1 MHSTTQTLIT
11 ELGAM
16 SYLGIFFVA
25 LISNIVIPV
34 PEEVMVIIFG
44 YLAGGMVVN
53 GTLLFP
59 VILLGLLA
67 SDIIM
72 YLFSKRGNKLVSGFY
87 DKVFAKRVESKK
99 EWIDK
104 NINKVVFFAR
114 FLVQLRFLGPFFAGQ
129 TKMSFRRFF
138 FLDLAALLVYVS
150 IYYAVGFYFRSRI
163 NFIISGVNLAKNIII
178 LVVVAIVLASLVQYV
193 RRRLLKIKTESDI
206 NVQGK

>member
-1 MHSTTQTLIT
+1 
-11 ELGAM
+11 M